1 MPGPQEVTI
10 DLPLAAVQGD
20 RREKQ
25 NGMTKL
31 MPENSGPYGNI
42 AVTSW
47 EIKQVGMC
55 AQCCLAVRCAIP
67 DTSRAYIYIRNNG
80 SLEAND
86 TNGIRACGSCCCD
99 IQDNIRVEYF
109 DRSPYSTNC
118 NVAPCPCCLP

>member
-1 MPGPQEVTI
+1 MLPQEVTI
-10 DLPLAAVQGD
+10 GQPLSIAQGD

-25 NGMTKL
+25 NGLTSL
-31 MPENSGPYGNI
+31 MPQSGPTGSI

-47 EIKQVGMC
+47 EIKQVGAC
-55 AQCCLAVRCAIP
+55 EKCCLALRCSVP
-67 DTSRAYIYIRNNG
+67 DTSRAYLYIRNNG

-109 DRSPYSTNC
+109 DRSPYSSNC
-118 NVAPCPCCLP
+118 NVAPFPCCLP